1 MIRRIWP
8 GRFSRPGII
17 YIRAE
22 RYSAPHEPDT
32 HLPTLLPDGKPG
44 SREQELE
51 RDAPLIRTVAGC
63 GAFCGARSAFSAKSA
78 PSPGCYPNAETRTLR
93 KLPWDCDFKF
103 GAGVGQP
110 DNLLIFKSIYQ
121 SESTTSTGTVQLD
134 GTRRPS
140 GACWHLDL
148 EDAVA
153 TLPSHSGVRLGHFC
167 TPMPGTPCYDPRRK
181 LCMWQG
187 GVSISNLLPPACRR
201 AVTASN
207 PLPVSIAQFSAWH
220 CSSPSSFARAAPFT
234 GSTAPRRTSA
244 FVLCAEAK

>member
-121 SESTTSTGTVQLD
+121 SEYTTSTGTVPYSWTVRHKGGLLEHAGISIWKMRWQRCHRTPES
-134 GTRRPS
+134 GSGIFARR
-140 GACWHLDL
+140 CQ
-148 EDAVA
+148 
-153 TLPSHSGVRLGHFC
+153 VRLAM
-167 TPMPGTPCYDPRRK
+167 TLDE
-181 LCMWQG
+181 
-187 GVSISNLLPPACRR
+187 SSACGKV
-201 AVTASN
+201 A
-207 PLPVSIAQFSAWH
+207 
-220 CSSPSSFARAAPFT
+220 
-234 GSTAPRRTSA
+234 
-244 FVLCAEAK
+244 